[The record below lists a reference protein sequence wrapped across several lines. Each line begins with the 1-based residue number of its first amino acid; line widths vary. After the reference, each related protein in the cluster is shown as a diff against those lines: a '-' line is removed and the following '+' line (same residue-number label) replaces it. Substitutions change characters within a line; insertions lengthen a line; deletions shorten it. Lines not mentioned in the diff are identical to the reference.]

1 MVGETVSLQ
10 ARALAWTD
18 LQQGRVAEWEFTVSE
33 ADMTAFALLS
43 GDTNPLH
50 TDDAFARSRGF
61 EGRVVYGSLLSA
73 QLSRLV
79 GMEMP
84 GRDGVFVGLNVTF
97 AKPVYVGRPV
107 MLKAEIAEVSE
118 AASLIVIKFQL
129 RSDDRVV
136 AKGKVEAILRHG

>member
-10 ARALAWTD
+10 ARMLAWTD

-61 EGRVVYGSLLSA
+61 EGRVVYGALLSA

-84 GRDGVFVGLNVTF
+84 GRDGVFVGMNVTF

-118 AASLIVIKFQL
+118 AASLFVIKFQL
-129 RSDDRVV
+129 RSDDRLV